1 MCIRDRSQYADFIV
15 PKLYAS
21 SEDETE
27 GFDNSPRI
35 MYNNGIHD
43 LSSCTYHIP
52 SQNGVAFI
60 SAEDQYLR
68 FSHLT
73 KVPTVAGSTSDFHF
87 GECQLDSSIGNPTPD
102 NLFNG
107 YWLPYYA
114 ELYNANTRTMTIKVN
129 LNAGDISTFKF
140 NDTVM
145 LKNRQYRVNKIEY
158 KPNDLATVEF
168 ILIQ

>member
-1 MCIRDRSQYADFIV
+1 MPQYSDFIV

-52 SQNGVAFI
+52 SQNGVGYI

-73 KVPTVAGSTSDFHF
+73 NVPTVAGDTSDFHF
-87 GECQLDSSIGNPTPD
+87 GECQLSLPIGDSVPQ
-102 NLFNG
+102 NLFNC
-107 YWLPYYA
+107 YWLPYYSQ
-114 ELYNANTRTMTIKVN
+114 LYNPNTRIMTLKVN
-129 LNAGDISTFKF
+129 LNAGDISTFEF
-140 NDTVM
+140 YDQVFI
-145 LKNRQYRVNKIEY
+145 KNRAFRVNKIEY